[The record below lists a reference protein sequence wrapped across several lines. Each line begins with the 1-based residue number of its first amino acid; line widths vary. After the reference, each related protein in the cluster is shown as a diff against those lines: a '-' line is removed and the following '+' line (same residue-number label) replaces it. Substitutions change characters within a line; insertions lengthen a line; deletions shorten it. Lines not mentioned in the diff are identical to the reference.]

1 MINGVLGKN
10 VIFLLRSIDTN
21 WVWIELFEIWSTA
34 YIQFILGDYHSYTVK
49 KYYTFTKQ
57 ATRYPARD
65 GLLREPLSFLD
76 VVRKSPWFA
85 LIY

>member
-34 YIQFILGDYHSYTVK
+34 YIQYILGDYHSYTVEII
-49 KYYTFTKQ
+49 
-57 ATRYPARD
+57 TRLQNKLRD
-65 GLLREPLSFLD
+65 IKRET
-76 VVRKSPWFA
+76 VC
-85 LIY
+85 